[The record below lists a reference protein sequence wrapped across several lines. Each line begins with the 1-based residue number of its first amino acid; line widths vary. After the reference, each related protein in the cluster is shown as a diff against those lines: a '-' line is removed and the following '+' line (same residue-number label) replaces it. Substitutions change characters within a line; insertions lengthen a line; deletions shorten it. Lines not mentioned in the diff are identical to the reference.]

1 MAVLLVTGGA
11 GFVATHVIQQA
22 LAAGHQV
29 RASLRDPRRGEELR
43 QALQAAGAVNLDQL
57 SFVAADLGADAGWAQ
72 AAAGCDFVHHV
83 ASPFPAAPPKDE
95 AAIIG
100 PAREGALR
108 VLRAA
113 RDAGVKRVVLT
124 SSVVAI
130 TQGHA
135 AMDAAYD
142 ETQWTDVNGPN
153 VTAYA
158 RSKTLAERAA
168 WDFMAREGGEL
179 ELSVVNPDAIFGPL
193 ITPQISTSILLVKQ
207 MLEGAMPAVPRLWMG
222 AVDVRDV
229 ADLHLRAMTAPQA
242 KGERFIAVAGPPLS
256 MAQIAAVLK
265 ARGGPRAAKIST
277 KEAPDW
283 LLKLIGRFNPMLGDV
298 VPDLNRVKRTNS
310 GKAQR
315 VLGWAPHSTEEA
327 LLATA
332 DSLERLGLLKAA

>member
-11 GFVATHVIQQA
+11 GFVATHVIHRA
-22 LAAGHQV
+22 LAAGHEV
-29 RASLRDPRRGEELR
+29 RATLRDLKREAELR
-43 QALQAAGAVNLDQL
+43 QALSAAGATDQSRL
-57 SFVAADLGADAGWAQ
+57 SFVVADLDKDAGWAE
-72 AAAGCDFVHHV
+72 AVAGCDYVHHV
-83 ASPFPAAPPKDE
+83 ASPFPAVPPKNE
-95 AAIIG
+95 ADIID

-130 TQGHA
+130 TQGHP

-142 ETQWTDVNGPN
+142 ETQWTNVDGPGAG
-153 VTAYA
+153 AYA
-158 RSKTLAERAA
+158 KSKTLAERAA
-168 WDFMAREGGEL
+168 WDFMAREGGAL

-193 ITPQISTSILLVKQ
+193 ITPQISTSVLLVKQ
-207 MLEGAMPAVPRLWMG
+207 VLEGGMPALPRLWLG

-229 ADLHLRAMTAPQA
+229 ADLHLRAMTAPEA

-256 MAQIAAVLK
+256 MAQIAGVLK

-283 LLKLIGRFNPMLGDV
+283 LLKLIGRFNPMLRDV

-315 VLGWAPHSTEEA
+315 VLGWTPHSSEEA